1 MQSKQKVKKEVII
14 VVLLLIIIK
23 RMEKSRFFRRGGD
36 SDSDSDSSSGGS
48 SEDANVP
55 QQRAGG
61 GRFAF
66 SDSESD
72 SEDEKRVVISKD
84 DKAKE
89 GLNTAI
95 KEIRNAK
102 GIEDWSKVYDKFVEL
117 NKVIKKS
124 HPLGNVPGLYI
135 RVIAELE
142 QEAVLAFRN
151 KDAFN
156 KMDKSKQ
163 QALKNLKQK
172 VIKHNEDF
180 KDKIADFK
188 NNPND
193 KKYEAKKVIL
203 L

>member
-1 MQSKQKVKKEVII
+1 
-14 VVLLLIIIK
+14 
-23 RMEKSRFFRRGGD
+23 MEKSRFFRRGGD

-55 QQRAGG
+55 QQRAV
-61 GRFAF
+61 GRYAI

-72 SEDEKRVVISKD
+72 SEDEKRKVVSKD

-89 GLNTAI
+89 GLNTAVNG
-95 KEIRNAK
+95 IRNAK
-102 GIEDWSKVYDKFVEL
+102 DIGDWSTIHEKFDIL

-142 QEAVLAFRN
+142 QDADVAYKN
-151 KDAFN
+151 KDAYN
-156 KMDKSKQ
+156 KMAKLKQ
-163 QALKNLKQK
+163 QALKNLRDK
-172 VIKHNEDF
+172 VIKHNKQF
-180 KDKIADFK
+180 KDEIADFK

-193 KKYEAKKVIL
+193 KKYEENKVIL
-203 L
+203 LLIIVFI